1 MPGIFGIV
9 PAELGKAFGM
19 SFVLGVQIR
28 VSFLAAILIS
38 GAVPV
43 ARAELLP
50 KIIPNALEAFQAVG
64 LHSSAVALQDSQTG
78 TLASPGAHAA
88 VPTIDSSRATSSPMV
103 VYEHGQLTINAENVR
118 LSDVLTTLH
127 NVMGAEIDLPAGASD
142 ERIWARLG
150 PGPARKILS
159 DLLSNTDLN
168 YVIQG
173 SSRDANG
180 IQSVTLTTRI
190 DGGPSKVGVSSE
202 SAQRMDNRRQPRVN
216 IAATAA
222 TETPDQEIPAPP
234 EPAVAAEVT
243 PPAAAEVTPPAAE
256 APVEPQPVVASG
268 QGQSLVPEAIAHPGP
283 PATLSQEQIVQ
294 QLSNMYQQRK
304 QLQPNQTGST
314 PN

>member
-1 MPGIFGIV
+1 MSGIFGIV
-9 PAELGKAFGM
+9 PVELGKAFGM
-19 SFVLGVQIR
+19 NFVLGVQIR
-28 VSFLAAILIS
+28 VSVLAAILIS

-43 ARAELLP
+43 AQAELLP
-50 KIIPNALEAFQAVG
+50 KIIPNALEALQAAG
-64 LHSSAVALQDSQTG
+64 LHSPAVALQDSQAG
-78 TLASPGAHAA
+78 TQASPDTHTPVPA
-88 VPTIDSSRATSSPMV
+88 VDSGHTASAPMV
-103 VYEHGQLTINAENVR
+103 AYEHGQLTINAENVR
-118 LSDVLTTLH
+118 LSDILTTLH
-127 NVMGAEIDLPAGASD
+127 NVMGAEIDLPAGVSD

-173 SSRDANG
+173 SSRDVGG

-190 DGGPSKVGVSSE
+190 DGGPGKVGVSSE
-202 SAQRMDNRRQPRVN
+202 SAQRMDSRRQPRVN
-216 IAATAA
+216 MAAA
-222 TETPDQEIPAPP
+222 ETPDQEIPTAP
-234 EPAVAAEVT
+234 EPAVAAEAT
-243 PPAAAEVTPPAAE
+243 PPPAAE
-256 APVEPQPVVASG
+256 APVDPQPVVATG

-283 PATLSQEQIVQ
+283 PASLSQEQIVQ